1 MEQITLE
8 SVAEKLGAFEMSVN
22 AGFER
27 IEARLSNVE
36 TRLTDVESSLTNVET
51 RLTDVET
58 RLTRVEN
65 RLLNVEIKLIQMES
79 KIDEIDKSTA
89 YLPKLYDIVDKF
101 MGEINESRQER
112 TFINNRLTR
121 LEKAV
126 AKQA

>member
-1 MEQITLE
+1 MEQVTLE

-27 IEARLSNVE
+27 IEARLS
-36 TRLTDVESSLTNVET
+36 NVET